1 MSMVEACMEAGIII
15 QASMRHF
22 GVVEKYSTYLSRF
35 AFSEHWDPRRR
46 KTRVGTVG

>member
-22 GVVEKYSTYLSRF
+22 VVVQKYMLLTFCFL
-35 AFSEHWDPRRR
+35 RRSGH
-46 KTRVGTVG
+46 KTTEDEGTVG